1 MTKETWMLSKLRT
14 LAVLAAASATVSI
27 AAAATV
33 VDVRVGPPPLQHE
46 VIPAERE
53 GYLWV
58 PGYWDYHGHKHVW
71 VSGHYQRARHGYHY
85 RNPEWVHEG
94 EHWHLVR
101 GGWDRDRDHDGVPD
115 AVDHHPDN
123 PHRP

>member
-33 VDVRVGPPPLQHE
+33 VDVRVAPPALQHE
-46 VIPAERE
+46 VVPAERA

-71 VSGHYQRARHGYHY
+71 VSGHWQRARHGYHY
-85 RNPEWVHEG
+85 RNPEWTQEG
-94 EHWHLVR
+94 DHWHLVR
-101 GGWDRDRDHDGVPD
+101 GGWDHDGVPD